1 MEYFTEQAPSHSEC
15 MRKIRTKYGDGA
27 RVLMQ
32 RSVRVGGVFGLFAR
46 EAVEMSGVVGAD
58 AAKAPPARKASDLEE
73 EKKKFIS
80 NLKGEQTLQL
90 VLNEVRGLKEKID
103 AGAAASSRGEEHP
116 TIARIAELL
125 SLNDFSASFSR
136 AVEERMKKEFSLD
149 QLDDFDAV
157 QDTVVDWIGESIR
170 VYKDEGFQARPRVM
184 VLVGPTGVGKTTTI
198 AKLAA
203 AYGIGGAGNRPLD
216 VRMITIDNYRI
227 AAKQQIEIYGH
238 IMGIPVSCV
247 ENFEDLRKTIALYSQ
262 DVDLILVDTIGKSP
276 RDYLK
281 LAEMKELLS
290 ACGNGADVHLAV
302 SATTKS
308 SDMREALQ
316 QFEPFNYRSVVV
328 TKLDETVRI
337 GNVVSALAEKG
348 KSVSYITDGQR
359 VPQDISRASVV
370 RFLLNLEGF
379 RIDRRRV
386 DERFPQ
392 EQSGKIQW
400 R

>member
-1 MEYFTEQAPSHSEC
+1 MEYFTEQAPTHSEC
-15 MRKIRTKYGDGA
+15 LRKIKSKYGDGA

-32 RSVRVGGVFGLFAR
+32 RSVRVGGVLGFFSR

-58 AAKAPPARKASDLEE
+58 AGRGIKKTNDLEE

-90 VLNEVRGLKEKID
+90 VLNEVRGIKEKIE
-103 AGAAASSRGEEHP
+103 ASAASSSRGEEHP
-116 TIARIAELL
+116 SVVRIAELL
-125 SLNDFSASFSR
+125 ALNDFSASYAR
-136 AVEERMKKEFSLD
+136 GIEDRMKREFSLE
-149 QLDDFDAV
+149 QLDDFDTV
-157 QDTVVDWIGESIR
+157 QSTVIEWIGESIR
-170 VYKDEGFQARPRVM
+170 LYKEEGFQTRPRVM

-203 AYGIGGAGNRPLD
+203 AYGIAGAGSRPLN

-227 AAKQQIEIYGH
+227 AAKQQIEIYGN

-247 ENFEDLRKTIALYSQ
+247 ENFDELRKTIALYAQ
-262 DVDLILVDTIGKSP
+262 DVDLILIDTIGKSP

-290 ACGNGADVHLAV
+290 ACGNEADVHLAL

-308 SDMREALQ
+308 SDMREVLQ
-316 QFEPFNYRSVVV
+316 QFEPFNYRSVVI
-328 TKLDETVRI
+328 TKLDETMRV
-337 GNVVSALAEKG
+337 GNVVSALTEKS
-348 KSVSYITDGQR
+348 KAVSYITDGQR
-359 VPQDISRASVV
+359 VPQDIARASVQ
-370 RFLLNLEGF
+370 RLLMNLEGF
-379 RIDRRRV
+379 RVDRRRIE
-386 DERFPQ
+386 ERFPQ
-392 EQSGKIQW
+392 ETAGKIQW